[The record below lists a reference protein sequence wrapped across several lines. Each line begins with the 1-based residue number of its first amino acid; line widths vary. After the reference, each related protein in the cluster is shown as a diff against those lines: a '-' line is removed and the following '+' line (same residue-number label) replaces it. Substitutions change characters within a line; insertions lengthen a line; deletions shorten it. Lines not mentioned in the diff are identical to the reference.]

1 MSSEIPI
8 QNLYFLL
15 CYAWEK
21 LPEAHEADIAA
32 NDCHSLTE
40 LLAKLLAT
48 GTQRLVKR
56 GLDRDY
62 LPHREDTAVP
72 RGRMDLAASFP
83 LLAAKKQRLVCEFDE
98 FTRNTLPNRILK
110 TTLAS
115 LRHGDGFDKT
125 TETLLHQQNEILSNI
140 QPVRLTSRLFQRV
153 RLHRNN
159 RDYRF
164 LLNICQLLHDTRLP
178 EENDGKVCFRD
189 FTRDPEL
196 MPALFEAFVKNFY
209 KREQK
214 RYQVGAIQLEW
225 EALCSAEDRAV
236 LPIMRTDVS
245 LWSPQRSIIL
255 DCKFYKEAM
264 VGRFDPKAHSAHL
277 YQLYSYLRNAE
288 GREGWE
294 NSEGILLYP
303 ANGSSFEHNYRIADH
318 ALQLV
323 TVNLANPWPEI
334 RDELLKLIK

>member
-1 MSSEIPI
+1 MPSEIPI

-15 CYAWEK
+15 CYAWDR
-21 LPEAHEADIAA
+21 LPEAKEVDIAA

-40 LLAKLLAT
+40 LLAKLLAN
-48 GTQRLVKR
+48 GTQRLIKR

-72 RGRMDLAASFP
+72 RGRMDLTASFP
-83 LLAAKKQRLVCEFDE
+83 LLAARKQRLVCEFDE
-98 FTRNTLPNRILK
+98 FTHNTLPNRILK

-115 LRHGDGFDKT
+115 LHHVDGLGENT
-125 TETLLHQQNEILSNI
+125 NILLLQQNELLRRIPPI
-140 QPVRLTSRLFQRV
+140 RLTSRLFQRV

-178 EENDGKVCFRD
+178 EQKDGKTRFRD
-189 FTRDPEL
+189 FTREPRL

-209 KREQK
+209 KREQSK
-214 RYQVGAIQLEW
+214 YQVSAIQLEW
-225 EALCSAEDRAV
+225 DAHCTEGDRAI

-245 LWSPQRSIIL
+245 LWSPDHSIIL

-264 VGRFDPKAHSAHL
+264 VGRYDPKAHSSHL
-277 YQLYSYLRNAE
+277 YQIYSYLRNAE
-288 GREGWE
+288 SRQGWE
-294 NSEGILLYP
+294 KSEGILLYP
-303 ANGSSFEHNYRIADH
+303 ANGDSFDHLFRIANHNIRVLTVDLGKPWKDIH
-318 ALQLV
+318 A
-323 TVNLANPWPEI
+323 
-334 RDELLKLIK
+334 ELLKLTV